1 MFRLGRYLKQDI
13 HIQTLFRSLS
23 CTEYTRKIHLTESP
37 SFWWKRRWSLT
48 IGVPKVAKLLFCI
61 SKTIN
66 YNWQWLL
73 ILKIIDEIVDCI
85 TYKNQLVEYLT
96 LFFIDAIGWL
106 FWFAF
111 VNLEI
116 SVNRWWNIAIKWLV
130 RTRHWTIELMSILNW
145 HRSTRWYIFYHF
157 VGVNSE
163 FENI

>member
-96 LFFIDAIGWL
+96 YGYWCNRLIVLICLCQFGNLCQSLVKYSNKVVSENPTLNHW
-106 FWFAF
+106 
-111 VNLEI
+111 VNVH
-116 SVNRWWNIAIKWLV
+116 S
-130 RTRHWTIELMSILNW
+130 
-145 HRSTRWYIFYHF
+145 
-157 VGVNSE
+157 
-163 FENI
+163 